1 MSKEKTRAEL
11 AAEVERLRAETKSL
25 NETIETWRMQATISA
40 SDLKAKT
47 YACEHC
53 TVKLKKIHG
62 FLDLYSKIRFSLD
75 DADTQEKRLI
85 EQLLE
90 ESRW

>member
-1 MSKEKTRAEL
+1 MKEKTRAEL
-11 AAEVERLRAETKSL
+11 AAELEQLRVASKLMEDAVASWK
-25 NETIETWRMQATISA
+25 MQATVA
-40 SDLKAKT
+40 SSELKAKT

-62 FLDLYSKIRFSLD
+62 FLDLYAKVRFSLD